1 MPWVWP
7 HKDQK
12 KKNSAS
18 SFIQCWDEVAL
29 PAEYCRKVEP
39 ESVCDL
45 PVPHCTPGCSILT
58 KGAAARGRSRQW
70 GQTVGSALARM
81 TRVLSGQIML
91 QEEKIVFT
99 KWRKKHPFWNLG
111 GVGEESQIWD
121 SADLERWGWFRE
133 QLQVDKAKSDIL
145 KATCKCEDT
154 GFLLYLSE
162 QHGTGLF
169 ARNKTITDVPFQE
182 PDNPNICCW

>member
-7 HKDQK
+7 HKDQKK

-45 PVPHCTPGCSILT
+45 PVPHCVPGCSILT

-91 QEEKIVFT
+91 QEEKILFT
-99 KWRKKHPFWNLG
+99 KRRKKHPFWNLG

-121 SADLERWGWFRE
+121 SADLERWGWF
-133 QLQVDKAKSDIL
+133 
-145 KATCKCEDT
+145 
-154 GFLLYLSE
+154 
-162 QHGTGLF
+162 
-169 ARNKTITDVPFQE
+169 
-182 PDNPNICCW
+182 